1 MKEAE
6 FGPEWEYIERIPQ
19 FSGKKSGLSQ
29 VREFLELLGNPDRE
43 FQIFH
48 VAGTNGKGSVCA
60 FLTSMLKEAGIS
72 CGTFTSPHLVEVRE
86 RFLIDGTVVS
96 REAFLDGFY
105 ETKAAVGQW
114 MEMGHAHPTYF
125 EFLFYLGLCLFRK
138 AKVAVLVLETGM
150 GGILDV
156 TNVTEH
162 PLVSVI
168 TSISFDHMD
177 YLGHTIREI
186 AKKKAGI
193 IKPGVPVVYD
203 AGNPEAGE
211 VMEETA
217 KRQEAPSFPVQKA
230 SCRFCGN
237 GLLVRTSYGGEPI
250 EVSVPF
256 AAPYQAVNALL
267 AIRAAECSGLPI
279 SREAVEQ
286 GIRNARWPARM
297 EEILPRVYL
306 DGAHNADGVR
316 AFLEAA
322 CLIKKELSPRRVLL
336 LFGAVSDKEYRRMLT
351 EIRDSLNPDFCFLA
365 QLDTYRA
372 IPLEEL
378 LKTAGEV
385 FGAETRLEAFSDVK
399 EGVRRLLSE
408 KAEDDLAF
416 IAGSLY
422 LAGEVKA
429 YLKEKDERNKT

>member
-1 MKEAE
+1 M
-6 FGPEWEYIERIPQ
+6 P
-19 FSGKKSGLSQ
+19 
-29 VREFLELLGNPDRE
+29 
-43 FQIFH
+43 
-48 VAGTNGKGSVCA
+48 
-60 FLTSMLKEAGIS
+60 
-72 CGTFTSPHLVEVRE
+72 
-86 RFLIDGTVVS
+86 
-96 REAFLDGFY
+96 
-105 ETKAAVGQW
+105 
-114 MEMGHAHPTYF
+114 
-125 EFLFYLGLCLFRK
+125 
-138 AKVAVLVLETGM
+138 
-150 GGILDV
+150 
-156 TNVTEH
+156 
-162 PLVSVI
+162 
-168 TSISFDHMD
+168 
-177 YLGHTIREI
+177 
-186 AKKKAGI
+186 KKKAGI